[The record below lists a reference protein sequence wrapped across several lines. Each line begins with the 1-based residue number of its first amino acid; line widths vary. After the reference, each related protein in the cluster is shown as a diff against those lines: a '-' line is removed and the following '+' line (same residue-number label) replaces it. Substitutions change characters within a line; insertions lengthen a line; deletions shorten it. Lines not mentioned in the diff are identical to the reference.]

1 MGWQIGQSSIM
12 IKLKDEVDY
21 NETFV
26 EAYAESDG
34 EVSIE
39 LAPSVAADQAS
50 QGSDGENLEDIVE
63 NVESPVVTS
72 SQVLRDFSLR
82 SESRSSQ
89 SSYSDSTFVQIEMY
103 CIIRNLT
110 FKHDV

>member
-1 MGWQIGQSSIM
+1 M
-12 IKLKDEVDY
+12 IKLNDEVDY

-50 QGSDGENLEDIVE
+50 GDSDGENLEEVAE
-63 NVESPVVTS
+63 NIESLVVTS

-89 SSYSDSTFVQIEMY
+89 SSYSDATYVTNIFLNCNDYS
-103 CIIRNLT
+103 
-110 FKHDV
+110 DVGDNVMLVTL

>member
-1 MGWQIGQSSIM
+1 M

-21 NETFV
+21 NETFI

-50 QGSDGENLEDIVE
+50 QASDGEDGAGS
-63 NVESPVVTS
+63 VESPVVTS

-89 SSYSDSTFVQIEMY
+89 SSYSDST
-103 CIIRNLT
+103 
-110 FKHDV
+110 

>member
-1 MGWQIGQSSIM
+1 MIDYRKPYKGWQIGQSSIM

-50 QGSDGENLEDIVE
+50 DSQASDGEDVAG

-72 SQVLRDFSLR
+72 SQVLRDFSMR

-89 SSYSDSTFVQIEMY
+89 SSYSESM
-103 CIIRNLT
+103 
-110 FKHDV
+110 